1 MPNEEIKPLSGKEYE
16 SVGWSLFETIS
27 TYEALPSGV
36 TLDYQ
41 SLDGTNHIGFFTVP
55 GGKYTWEDVTGGFGA
70 QLPFDIVYKLNA
82 SANGQL
88 LTAEEFI
95 NKLADYLSEP
105 PYPVLTG
112 GRTVEKIIMN
122 SVTYRTKAEDDGSVT
137 FARSGVLKYEK
148 V

>member
-1 MPNEEIKPLSGKEYE
+1 MPNEEIKPLSGKEYD

-27 TYEALPSGV
+27 GYKELPSGV

-41 SLDGTNHIGFFTVP
+41 SLDGTNHIGFFTAP

-70 QLPFDIVYKLNA
+70 QLPFNIAYKLNA

-88 LTAEEFI
+88 LNAEEFM
-95 NKLADYLSEP
+95 NSLADYLSEP
-105 PYPVLTG
+105 PYPALTG
-112 GRTVEKIIMN
+112 GRMVEEIVMN
-122 SVTYRTKAEDDGSVT
+122 STTYRTKAEDDGSIT

>member
-1 MPNEEIKPLSGKEYE
+1 MANEEINPLSSKEYD
-16 SVGWSLFETIS
+16 VIGWALFEAIAA
-27 TYEALPSGV
+27 YPNLPTSLE
-36 TLDYQ
+36 LDYQ
-41 SLDGTNHIGFFTVP
+41 SLDGTNHIGFFTTP

-88 LTAEEFI
+88 LKAEEFL
-95 NKLADYLSEP
+95 NELADYLSEP

-112 GRTVEKIIMN
+112 GRAVEKIIMN